1 MEAIQADVRTE
12 KLQKDIESMQAKKK
26 EFEAILRKTMDE
38 NQTMQRKLV
47 RAFVLILKQVT
58 LIGWIL
64 STLF

>member
-38 NQTMQRKLV
+38 NQKMQRKLV

-58 LIGWIL
+58 LIG
-64 STLF
+64 

>member
-47 RAFVLILKQVT
+47 GAFVLILKQVT

>member
-38 NQTMQRKLV
+38 NQTMQRKMV

>member
-38 NQTMQRKLV
+38 NQKMQRKMV

>member
-26 EFEAILRKTMDE
+26 EFEANLRKTMDE
-38 NQTMQRKLV
+38 NQTMQRKMV

>member
-38 NQTMQRKLV
+38 NQKMQRKMV

-58 LIGWIL
+58 LIG
-64 STLF
+64 